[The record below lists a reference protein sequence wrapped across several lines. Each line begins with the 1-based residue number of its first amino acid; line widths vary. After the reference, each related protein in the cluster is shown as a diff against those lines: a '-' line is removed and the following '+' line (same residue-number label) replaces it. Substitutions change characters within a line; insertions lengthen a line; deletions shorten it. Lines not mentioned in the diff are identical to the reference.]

1 MMPKKIMGI
10 DQDKFIRLI
19 KKRSGKDPLHVM
31 SDETVAR
38 LAFANLSIIAEIEKS
53 LQSTD
58 EALKMEDKIK
68 AINAVKGSTAAV
80 NDVFKNL
87 GLTIST
93 RETAD
98 EEESALHQ
106 LMAEDISSNVPPA
119 LQEEYLHAQKD
130 RDKLNQVDSEEDKEI
145 VNQISTPLSSFD
157 KPKEKKEEV
166 DAIDVEEVGIRKIG

>member
-1 MMPKKIMGI
+1 MVKKVMGI
-10 DQDKFIRLI
+10 DQEKFIKLV

-31 SDETVAR
+31 SDETMAR

-58 EALKMEDKIK
+58 EFLKMEDKIK

-80 NDVFKNL
+80 SDTFKNL

-93 RETAD
+93 RETTD

-106 LMAEDISSNVPPA
+106 LMAEDIQSNVPPA
-119 LQEEYLHAQKD
+119 LQEEFFQAQQD

-145 VNQISTPLSSFD
+145 VNQISTPLSTFD
-157 KPKEKKEEV
+157 KPSKKEEEV